1 MERKNFTRLRGLCIM
16 AVDKSK
22 NISPEK
28 EKPYEKQTSH
38 FVSRFGA
45 LHVGVCR
52 VRPKRYD
59 HNYRQKSSEH
69 KQLVYYDDNDG
80 NDDHNAACAGSDM
93 LSHGQHR

>member
-1 MERKNFTRLRGLCIM
+1 M

-45 LHVGVCR
+45 LYAGVCR
-52 VRPKRYD
+52 MYSQRYD
-59 HNYRQKSSEH
+59 HNHQEKSSQH
-69 KQLVYYDDNDG
+69 KQLVYHVFHDDF
-80 NDDHNAACAGSDM
+80 DDHHHAACAGSDM
-93 LSHGQHR
+93 LSHGQHKSADLYGRG